1 MIKVSITLPNNAQIT
16 FESEEA
22 KVIGEVVGLVLR
34 DLPRDLVN
42 GVYTGNGAAT
52 ASGATEKGNDVPMET
67 TLEATN
73 PTPVHA
79 HGPEGAEQPPVDRQ
93 ASPPDAEA
101 LLSNGDVAATEAPPA
116 ATEAPPAATEAPP
129 AATEA
134 PPAATEA
141 PPVAAETPPVAAETP
156 PVATE
161 APPVAAETPPVAAET
176 PPVAAETPPVA
187 AETPPV
193 AAETPPVAAE
203 APPVAAETPPVA
215 AEAPPN
221 EAERRFIE
229 YCLAANPTGDMRRV
243 VVAAEGA
250 SRHLQQ
256 FSVDTERLERLF
268 RLAGWPAAHSF
279 IQTLR
284 NAARTKFRWMER
296 VPGRSGHYTVTDVG
310 RAAIGLDD

>member
-42 GVYTGNGAAT
+42 GAYTGNGAAT

-67 TLEATN
+67 TPEATN

-79 HGPEGAEQPPVDRQ
+79 PGPEGAGQPPVDRQ
-93 ASPPDAEA
+93 VPPPDAEA
-101 LLSNGDVAATEAPPA
+101 LLSNGDVAATEAL
-116 ATEAPPAATEAPP
+116 
-129 AATEA
+129 
-134 PPAATEA
+134 
-141 PPVAAETPPVAAETP
+141 PVAAET
-156 PVATE
+156 
-161 APPVAAETPPVAAET
+161 PPVAAETPPVAAET

-203 APPVAAETPPVA
+203 TPPVAAETPPVA

-268 RLAGWPAAHSF
+268 RLAGWPLAHSF